1 VSANMDNLNEIKRL
15 RAHVDEL
22 VSENEKLRIER
33 KRLEVEREKNIA
45 ELVECKNQCAM
56 LEKELDYFN
65 MQDRKKENEQLKE
78 IIIGLCI
85 EKYCKELGL

>member
-1 VSANMDNLNEIKRL
+1 MSANMDNLNEIKRL

>member
-1 VSANMDNLNEIKRL
+1 MSANMDNLNEIKRL

-45 ELVECKNQCAM
+45 ELVERKNQCAM

-78 IIIGLCI
+78 IIIGLCV

>member
-1 VSANMDNLNEIKRL
+1 MDNLNEIKRL

-56 LEKELDYFN
+56 LKKELDYFN